1 MTQIS
6 VAVLFLSV
14 SLISPIMGIMPIPFT
29 NDIEPSEIPARI
41 EASTIINFVASPSR
55 VYVGDEVTFYA
66 NASSDVSSS
75 LTFTIFYDARLANST
90 NNTQS
95 PYSVNNTVNPG
106 SIVTKFTYDH
116 IGNLSYTQGTC
127 FQAKLYVGDGTNTV
141 SETILVYVVE
151 NAPPS
156 FTRRLPTGMTADPGV
171 PVNLSVGVED
181 VDDDELTVTWDFG
194 DGSPVA
200 TNSTG
205 PAASGVYANQT
216 HTWDPD
222 VAPGWNEADP
232 IYYWL
237 TVTVED
243 SEGHMIS
250 SLTNVTINL
259 PYNFVPNITLVSSKN
274 ESSPMSEVTFY
285 ASALDLEGE
294 ALTWTFTFNNSV
306 SIYHTEVYHTD
317 VAPPGTNL
325 SLNITHT
332 FEEVGNYTVTLYV
345 SDALIPDQIFPHN
358 ISVRAKVTVTLNYA
372 PLAMMVISYTA
383 PTLIL
388 DDVNTTVN
396 VTFTARA
403 NDVDGDVM
411 TAVWD
416 FGDSSDTVTQQSS
429 GGTAPFA
436 FIQSHGYNKSGI
448 YNVTVVITDGRDGH
462 EVTRYL
468 LLMINSTNQAPSI
481 VSFALGM
488 SERTYALPG
497 SVVTFTFK
505 IHDNEMDP
513 IDLYWDFDDNSSI
526 MHIQTTDY
534 DSSGNVTITVN
545 YTYDLSNEYHPMV
558 WITDNQIGIGF
569 HNISYTMRVVVSNF
583 APRADR
589 VWDEWDYVGLL
600 ILFGSIG
607 GLALRALILGRY
619 RKWLDQHGMTL
630 DEYRLRMKDLK
641 TSYRKA
647 RASAKD
653 DGARSALKEKYVSDK
668 AALRN
673 MLRRRT
679 DIPREAMRTE
689 VSRGD
694 R

>member
-1 MTQIS
+1 MTQIA

-29 NDIEPSEIPARI
+29 NDTEPSEIPACI

-116 IGNLSYTQGTC
+116 IGNLSSTQGTY
-127 FQAKLYVGDGTNTV
+127 FQVKLYVGDGTNTV
-141 SETILVYVVE
+141 STIILVYVGE
-151 NAPPS
+151 NVPPT
-156 FTRRLPTGMTADPGV
+156 FTRRLPSGMTVDPGV
-171 PVNLSVGVED
+171 EVSLSVSVSD
-181 VDDDELTVTWDFG
+181 SDDDTLTVSWDFG

-205 PAASGVYANQT
+205 PAASGAYANQT
-216 HTWDPD
+216 HTWNPD

-250 SLTNVTINL
+250 SLTNVTIYL
-259 PYNFVPNITLVSSKN
+259 PYNFVPNITLVSSKDQ
-274 ESSPMSEVTFY
+274 SSPMSEVTFF
-285 ASALDLEGE
+285 ATALDLEGE

-317 VAPPGTNL
+317 VTPPGTDV
-325 SLNITHT
+325 SLNITHI

-358 ISVRAKVTVTLNYA
+358 ISTKAKVTVTLNYA
-372 PLAMMVISYTA
+372 PSVMMVISYTA

-396 VTFTARA
+396 VTFTAKA
-403 NDVDGDVM
+403 NDIDGDIL

-429 GGTAPFA
+429 GGTSVFN
-436 FIQSHGYNKSGI
+436 FILTHSYNKSGI
-448 YNVTVVITDGRDGH
+448 YNVTVIITDGRDGH

-468 LLMINSTNQAPSI
+468 LLAVNSTNQAPSI

-497 SVVTFTFK
+497 SVVTFTIK

-513 IDLYWDFDDNSSI
+513 LDLYWDFDDNGTI
-526 MHIQTTDY
+526 LHIQTTDY
-534 DSSGNVTITVN
+534 DSSGNATITVN
-545 YTYDLSNEYHPMV
+545 YTYDVSNEYHPMV
-558 WITDNQIGIGF
+558 WITDNQTGVGF

-583 APRADR
+583 APSADR

-600 ILFGSIG
+600 ILFGSIS

-630 DEYRLRMKDLK
+630 DEYKLRMKDLK

-653 DGARSALKEKYVSDK
+653 DGARFNLKEKYVSDK
-668 AALRN
+668 SALRK

-679 DIPREAMRTE
+679 DMPSEAGRTE
-689 VSRGD
+689 VSGGGR
-694 R
+694 